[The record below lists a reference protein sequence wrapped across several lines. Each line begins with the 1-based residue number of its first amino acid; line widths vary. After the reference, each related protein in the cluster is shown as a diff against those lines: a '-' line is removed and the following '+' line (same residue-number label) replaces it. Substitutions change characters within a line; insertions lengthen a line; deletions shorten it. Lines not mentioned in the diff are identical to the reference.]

1 MSQTSADQSAAT
13 KALQRR
19 ISSSPNLTWL
29 RDLIRCDTG
38 EHAGPQALASTL
50 IGLYFSASWCPPCHY
65 FAPILAQAYKQ
76 IRDTHGASSFEVV
89 LIPLDT
95 DENMW
100 QLHMAKMPWM
110 SLPLKNRE
118 AIVKLF
124 TTFCVTEAPRLV
136 ILDSTGTVI
145 RENAR
150 GGEGSRGYSAWSN
163 WTGALGLSEG
173 QTGTIQ
179 RAGNKFLQAVD
190 VAKNHAERGFREGP
204 RIYMDLL
211 RQATAN
217 TVVWSLRLCA
227 VSVRVCTWNLHGC
240 AVDPEDDIRPW
251 LFSGGKQ
258 ADIYIVGIQ
267 ELVELG
273 PMSVLMNTDGHEER
287 QSELEHRIEAALA
300 GTGLHYL
307 KICSFGMVGL
317 SLLAYALDSLQ
328 DHVAAID
335 CDRVKTGIEGLSG
348 NKGGLCVR
356 FMLGSM
362 SLCFAN
368 VHLPSGTG
376 KADERNDHLNEVL
389 SYAFQGTSRNGS
401 TRPAKNGFHRA
412 SLYTAVEHDLTVVF
426 GDLNSRLADLP
437 DDGFPK
443 GPPEAWLLYDELL
456 TGRIRCARSLG
467 FREAEVTFPPTYKYV
482 VGGGDLSPARTPAWC
497 DRVIY
502 RFEPSATDVAKRVL
516 NPSIVQHEVEVV
528 EYDSY
533 GDLRRTSDHRPIAA
547 TFRISIPD
555 EELRA

>member
-1 MSQTSADQSAAT
+1 
-13 KALQRR
+13 
-19 ISSSPNLTWL
+19 L

-124 TTFCVTEAPRLV
+124 TAFCVTEAPRLV
-136 ILDSTGTVI
+136 ILDSTGTV
-145 RENAR
+145 RLA
-150 GGEGSRGYSAWSN
+150 GLTMCTAAQSGPGGYSAWSN
-163 WTGALGLSEG
+163 WTGVLGLSEG

-190 VAKNHAERGFREGP
+190 VAKNHAEKGFREGVSQVRAAVDRQMQSTASSSQP
-204 RIYMDLL
+204 THGRFQKQPSRHDLP
-211 RQATAN
+211 
-217 TVVWSLRLCA
+217 SSA

-307 KICSFGMVGL
+307 KVCSFGMVGL

-412 SLYTAVEHDLTVVF
+412 SLYTALEHDLTVVF

-502 RFEPSATDVAKRVL
+502 RFEPSAADVAKRVL

-547 TFRISIPD
+547 TIRISIPD

>member
-1 MSQTSADQSAAT
+1 MKPAQVKYCHSLSAASQVCN
-13 KALQRR
+13 ADRARSLQ
-19 ISSSPNLTWL
+19 
-29 RDLIRCDTG
+29 G
-38 EHAGPQALASTL
+38 
-50 IGLYFSASWCPPCHY
+50 
-65 FAPILAQAYKQ
+65 
-76 IRDTHGASSFEVV
+76 
-89 LIPLDT
+89 
-95 DENMW
+95 
-100 QLHMAKMPWM
+100 
-110 SLPLKNRE
+110 
-118 AIVKLF
+118 
-124 TTFCVTEAPRLV
+124 
-136 ILDSTGTVI
+136 
-145 RENAR
+145 
-150 GGEGSRGYSAWSN
+150 
-163 WTGALGLSEG
+163 
-173 QTGTIQ
+173 
-179 RAGNKFLQAVD
+179 
-190 VAKNHAERGFREGP
+190 
-204 RIYMDLL
+204 
-211 RQATAN
+211 
-217 TVVWSLRLCA
+217 A
-227 VSVRVCTWNLHGC
+227 VSVRVCTWNLQGC

-412 SLYTAVEHDLTVVF
+412 SLYTALEHDLTVVF

-443 GPPEAWLLYDELL
+443 GPPEAWLLFDELL

-516 NPSIVQHEVEVV
+516 NPNIVQHEVEVV

-547 TFRISIPD
+547 TIRISIPD

>member
-1 MSQTSADQSAAT
+1 M
-13 KALQRR
+13 
-19 ISSSPNLTWL
+19 
-29 RDLIRCDTG
+29 
-38 EHAGPQALASTL
+38 AGSDA
-50 IGLYFSASWCPPCHY
+50 
-65 FAPILAQAYKQ
+65 
-76 IRDTHGASSFEVV
+76 
-89 LIPLDT
+89 
-95 DENMW
+95 
-100 QLHMAKMPWM
+100 
-110 SLPLKNRE
+110 
-118 AIVKLF
+118 
-124 TTFCVTEAPRLV
+124 
-136 ILDSTGTVI
+136 
-145 RENAR
+145 
-150 GGEGSRGYSAWSN
+150 GSRGYSAWSN

-190 VAKNHAERGFREGP
+190 VAKNHAERGFREGVSQVRAAVDRQMQSTASSSQP
-204 RIYMDLL
+204 THGRFQKQPSRHDLP
-211 RQATAN
+211 
-217 TVVWSLRLCA
+217 SSA